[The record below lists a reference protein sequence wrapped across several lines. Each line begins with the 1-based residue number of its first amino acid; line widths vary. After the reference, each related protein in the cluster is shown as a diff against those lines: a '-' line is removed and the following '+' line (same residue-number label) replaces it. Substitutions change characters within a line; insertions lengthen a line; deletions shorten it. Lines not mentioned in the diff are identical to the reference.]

1 MSNLSNVYFHASWQ
15 RMDSGHGGWDPEY
28 ACKENFGRS
37 NFFPM
42 QRLSMVYRLLLPGKN
57 YDQFLTIMTNSV
69 IVWCTSLTKGNQA
82 MTNCNKWLE
91 ALKCC
96 GTLMKHPFSALEP
109 IIWIFVQG
117 PLNIGVKIARWSK
130 TALYAQEPLSE
141 QFRALFDQIF
151 PCTIFLGER

>member
-1 MSNLSNVYFHASWQ
+1 MSISMPVHREWTRRLRPRICLQ
-15 RMDSGHGGWDPEY
+15 R
-28 ACKENFGRS
+28 NFLQKQ

-57 YDQFLTIMTNSV
+57 YDQFLAIMTNSV

>member
-1 MSNLSNVYFHASWQ
+1 MLYSWNVYFHNSWL
-15 RMDSGHGGWDPEY
+15 RMDTLVETQNMLEKKILAEAELFPDATTIHG
-28 ACKENFGRS
+28 
-37 NFFPM
+37 
-42 QRLSMVYRLLLPGKN
+42 LSTIAAGEELWPILP
-57 YDQFLTIMTNSV
+57 IMTNSV